1 MDLDAVAD
9 ELYGLRPEEF
19 VAARDR
25 RARDARKAGDQAL
38 AQEIGALRRPS
49 LAAWVS
55 NLLVR
60 RQPEE
65 VQPLLGLGEEL
76 RRAHRT
82 LNGAELRRLAR
93 RQNEVIGA
101 LGRQARQLAAQ
112 AGHPVG
118 EGVQREVEETLHAA
132 LADPD
137 AAREW
142 AAGRLA
148 KPLGS
153 AIGFPAADEALLGG
167 RPAPGP
173 GKPAR
178 GEGRGDGGGR
188 PGGEAR
194 ETRGRE
200 AGKAQKEDKAGEEVK
215 AGLDEEREAEE
226 QRRREAE
233 EQRRRVAD
241 ARQAERELR
250 AHEEEADAAARAAEE
265 AGARLADAQQ
275 RVREL
280 RDRLRDAEAEQQRA
294 RAAERDARDRERQ
307 AGRAVREAGRRA
319 EQAAARLGRTATG
332 AGSRD

>member
-25 RARDARKAGDQAL
+25 RALDARKAGDQAL
-38 AQEIGALRRPS
+38 AKEIAALRRPS

-60 RQPEE
+60 RQPEQ

-76 RRAHRT
+76 RRAHR
-82 LNGAELRRLAR
+82 ELDGTQLRKLAR

-118 EGVQREVEETLHAA
+118 EGVQSEVEETLHAV

-142 AAGRLA
+142 AAGRLV
-148 KPLGS
+148 KPLS
-153 AIGFPAADEALLGG
+153 SMIGFPAADEALLGR
-167 RPAPGP
+167 RPAPEP
-173 GKPAR
+173 RKPAR
-178 GEGRGDGGGR
+178 GKGRKEDEGRKEDQARKERG
-188 PGGEAR
+188 AR
-194 ETRGRE
+194 E
-200 AGKAQKEDKAGEEVK
+200 K
-215 AGLDEEREAEE
+215 EE
-226 QRRREAE
+226 QRRRLAEARE
-233 EQRRRVAD
+233 
-241 ARQAERELR
+241 AERELR
-250 AHEEEADAAARAAEE
+250 ARQEEADAAARAVAE
-265 AGARLADAQQ
+265 AGARLAEADE

-280 RDRLRDAEAEQQRA
+280 RERLREAEEEQQRA

-307 AGRAVREAGRRA
+307 AGRAVREARRRA
-319 EQAAARLGRTATG
+319 EKAAAELERPAAAG
-332 AGSRD
+332 AGSHG